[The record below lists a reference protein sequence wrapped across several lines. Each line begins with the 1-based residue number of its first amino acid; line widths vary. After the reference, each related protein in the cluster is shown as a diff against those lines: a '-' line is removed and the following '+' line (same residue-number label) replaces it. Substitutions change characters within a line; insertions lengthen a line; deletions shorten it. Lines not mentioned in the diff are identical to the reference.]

1 MIDFSEL
8 SLAEAEAYRDAYAA
22 GVPER
27 VTWLR
32 RQVEGSGGPVLDR
45 TPESLVPLWAWYLSW
60 LKAGGRLTDGAEGVP
75 AWQHPERPNRYVS
88 PDTLWMVDAIGCYLY
103 EVLRGAVPDVRWE
116 VYRVAKRLR
125 HVDQHRTVV
134 TGLRTP
140 FDPASA
146 VYGLTIGMVLHGE
159 PEDSEA
165 LLRLYRAVL
174 P

>member
-1 MIDFSEL
+1 M
-8 SLAEAEAYRDAYAA
+8 
-22 GVPER
+22 
-27 VTWLR
+27 
-32 RQVEGSGGPVLDR
+32 
-45 TPESLVPLWAWYLSW
+45 
-60 LKAGGRLTDGAEGVP
+60 
-75 AWQHPERPNRYVS
+75 
-88 PDTLWMVDAIGCYLY
+88 
-103 EVLRGAVPDVRWE
+103 E

-134 TGLRTP
+134 AGLGTP